1 MSRLEQRYRYYAFI
15 SYNHRDE
22 REAKWLQRQLEHYRL
37 PSVARKEIGEDIK
50 IRPVFRYVVNLSLG
64 DLRRQVKEELDAS
77 KFLIVVCSPN
87 SAQPNIEGKHW
98 VNDEVTHFIEA
109 GRVDDIIPVIVDG
122 EPNVGGER
130 ECFPPA
136 LRNRGNCGGQYR

>member
-50 IRPVFRYVVNLSLG
+50 IRPVFRYVDDLIRAGEFTNLKGMIYFTDGQGVFPDHPPAYDAAFVFVNDDYVSPDVPVWAIKLVLQ
-64 DLRRQVKEELDAS
+64 REEL
-77 KFLIVVCSPN
+77 
-87 SAQPNIEGKHW
+87 
-98 VNDEVTHFIEA
+98 
-109 GRVDDIIPVIVDG
+109 
-122 EPNVGGER
+122 
-130 ECFPPA
+130 
-136 LRNRGNCGGQYR
+136 

>member
-50 IRPVFRYVVNLSLG
+50 PILVS
-64 DLRRQVKEELDAS
+64 
-77 KFLIVVCSPN
+77 
-87 SAQPNIEGKHW
+87 
-98 VNDEVTHFIEA
+98 
-109 GRVDDIIPVIVDG
+109 
-122 EPNVGGER
+122 
-130 ECFPPA
+130 
-136 LRNRGNCGGQYR
+136 